1 MIASAAGAPFALRMA
16 ASHSAF
22 RPVRKAS
29 TPSSAVDQTTNPFG
43 ASASWSPTRSVGVV
57 PAAVLRGNFIPES
70 SAGMSAGHP
79 EGSRLEVAVPYT
91 PGAGAIFVPIRIVFS
106 QAVPSAGLFRH
117 GATYCKVPSE

>member
-1 MIASAAGAPFALRMA
+1 MIASAAGTPFALRLA

-57 PAAVLRGNFIPES
+57 LAAVLRGNFIPES

-79 EGSRLEVAVPYT
+79 DDTLLALGMLLESW
-91 PGAGAIFVPIRIVFS
+91 GNC
-106 QAVPSAGLFRH
+106 LLD
-117 GATYCKVPSE
+117 K